1 MDTFSSPA
9 SHAGPR
15 VTIPRRP
22 LTKAARRDI
31 RRHVALAAELN
42 QHSVMLDGVVWTL
55 HHPQLYKPK
64 QSGMGDAATTSKRR
78 ERNAKRLRAA
88 GFPAGDTSSPRFFF
102 PALERWNPTC
112 PAASVAATVI
122 IPAAPTSALA

>member
-22 LTKAARRDI
+22 LTKAARRDV

-42 QHSVMLDGVVWTL
+42 LHSVMLDGETHVCRRITSGVRS
-55 HHPQLYKPK
+55 LYILGRCLQRRPK
-64 QSGMGDAATTSKRR
+64 
-78 ERNAKRLRAA
+78 
-88 GFPAGDTSSPRFFF
+88 
-102 PALERWNPTC
+102 
-112 PAASVAATVI
+112 
-122 IPAAPTSALA
+122 